1 MYKKRKKIAKKT
13 FGNFPFISVIFSV
26 SLSLLLLGIFSF
38 FVLSSFEVKKLIQEN
53 TELNIYLNK
62 GISSSQVDQIK
73 TILYTKDYVL
83 SEDESTLN
91 YISSADA
98 AEDFSQ
104 EIGEDFVDFLGN
116 NPLRDLIILKIN
128 SDYFEFEKLSEIEKN
143 ILDIP
148 GVYEVD
154 YSKEMI
160 NDINK
165 NIRNISLVFTGIFF
179 ILFLISI
186 ILINNT
192 LKIALF
198 SQRFLIRSMQLV
210 GATSNYIL
218 KPFML
223 RGLAYG
229 FISGIISSALLYLI
243 IIFINE
249 KINASNMIVGIEKLS
264 TIFIMLIFTGILM
277 VMISTYTSVNK
288 YLLLP
293 SMLSMKL

>member
-13 FGNFPFISVIFSV
+13 FGNFPFISVVFSV

-62 GISSSQVDQIK
+62 DISSSQVDQIK

-83 SEDESTLN
+83 AKDESTLN

-98 AEDFSQ
+98 AKEFAQ

-218 KPFML
+218 KPFIL

-229 FISGIISSALLYLI
+229 FISGIISSALLYLV

-288 YLLLP
+288 YLNSTLDDLY
-293 SMLSMKL
+293 K

>member
-13 FGNFPFISVIFSV
+13 FGNFPFISVMFSV

-98 AEDFSQ
+98 AEDFAQ

-288 YLLLP
+288 YLNSTLDDLY
-293 SMLSMKL
+293 K